1 MGWNRHFEKFRHPQS
16 LRMRLTLLVAALAVL
31 VLLITSALISERA
44 IDLIEQNP
52 RQQLISA
59 SHTLSTTMTVWLE
72 SHVSALQNLLSLPD
86 ITSMN
91 PQRQRPLL
99 HNFAAAYPYVYLVST
114 TNLSGMNVARND
126 EEPPKDYSDR
136 YWFLRARSGTP
147 LVFESLI
154 GRTIGRPALIVSM
167 PIRRSSGEI
176 VGVGMFATDLAQLTA
191 QVHAAKLGQTGFAY
205 LVDQE
210 DRVIAHPDPAYAS
223 ELRDLSAYPPVAAL
237 RNGTRGE
244 VRFQDNAGRPWRS
257 YVSQMKNGWGVVV
270 QQQEDEWMLT
280 RSLFQKVALG
290 AIFSAVLV
298 LMAAT
303 WWIVQRFLSPME
315 ALAKSISRTA
325 ATEVIERTDLDALR
339 QTLKGMRRK
348 DEVGTLAESFD
359 RMAERLQETLA
370 KLGTELLQHRQTEVF
385 LRESEEKYR
394 TLVDHLNMGIYR
406 NTPGPHGRFIQA
418 NPAMIKMFGYD
429 SLEDFLRLSVS
440 DLYQEAEDR
449 SAFVRDITLL
459 GSVRDKDLALRKK
472 DGSPLWAR
480 VNAAAFYDASGKIQW
495 IDGVIEDI
503 TEQKHAERA
512 LQDSE
517 EKFRTL
523 VDNVNV
529 GITRISADQQGR
541 VIQANQAMAKIF
553 GYSDIAEAMASD
565 ITDHF
570 NDLQE
575 WRLFLTEMLSNGMV
589 KGWEATMKK
598 KDGTHLWISINA
610 TLQRDNK
617 GRILWIDSVFE
628 DVSERRKLEEQLAQ
642 AQKMEAI
649 GTLAGGVA
657 HDFNNILTAIIG
669 YGNLLKPRIKPPNP
683 ASGYVDDILA
693 AADRASN
700 LTHSLLAFSRKQ
712 VLSPRTVDINAIVSR
727 LEKLLL
733 RVIGED
739 IEFKTILADEPL
751 LIVADSGQIEQ
762 VLLNLS
768 TNARD
773 AMPDG
778 GSLILRVD
786 RVFISQT
793 HPYLE
798 PGPYALL
805 SVSDTGS
812 GIDEATRQRIFEPF
826 FTTKERGKG
835 TGLGLSIVYGI
846 IKQHN
851 GEIQVYSEPG
861 KGTTFKIYLKLM
873 ETGVDSGVAETEKA
887 PRGGTETI
895 LIAEDDP
902 AVRRLMQST
911 LEQYGYS
918 VIEAEDGE
926 DAVAKF
932 EAHRDEIRLVVLD
945 VVMPKKNGKEAYD
958 VIRRINSGVKV
969 LFSSGYTADI
979 IHKKG
984 VLDEGLNFISKPV
997 TPYHLLEK
1005 IRTIL
1010 DR

>member
-1 MGWNRHFEKFRHPQS
+1 
-16 LRMRLTLLVAALAVL
+16 MRLTLLVTALAVM
-31 VLLITSALISERA
+31 VLLITSAFINERA

-52 RQQLISA
+52 RQQLIAA

-99 HNFAAAYPYVYLVST
+99 QNFAAAYPYVYLVST
-114 TNLSGMNVARND
+114 TNLTGMNVARND
-126 EEPPKDYSDR
+126 GETPKDYSDR
-136 YWFLRARSGTP
+136 YWFLRARSGMP

-167 PIRRSSGEI
+167 PIRRSGAKI

-205 LVDQE
+205 LVDQQN
-210 DRVIAHPDPAYAS
+210 RVIAHPDPAYAN

-244 VRFQDNAGRPWRS
+244 VRFQDSAGRPWRS
-257 YVSQMKNGWGVVV
+257 YVRQMENGWGVVV

-290 AIFSAVLV
+290 TIFSAVLL

-303 WWIVQRFLSPME
+303 WWIVHRFLSPME
-315 ALAKSISRTA
+315 ALATSISRSA
-325 ATEVIERTDLDALR
+325 ATGVIEKTELDALR
-339 QTLKGMRRK
+339 QTLKGIRRK

-370 KLGTELLQHRQTEVF
+370 KLGTELSQHRQTEVF

-394 TLVDHLNMGIYR
+394 SLVDHLNMGVYR
-406 NTPGPHGRFIQA
+406 NTPGPHGRFVQA

-429 SLEDFLRLSVS
+429 SLEDFLHLSVS

-449 SAFVRDITLL
+449 AAFVRDITLL

-512 LQDSE
+512 LQESE

-529 GITRISADQQGR
+529 GITRVDQQGR

-553 GYSDIAEAMASD
+553 GYRDIAEAMASG
-565 ITDHF
+565 ITDRF

-575 WRLFLTEMLSNGMV
+575 WRLFLAEMLRNGLV

-610 TLQRDNK
+610 TLQRDAK
-617 GRILWIDSVFE
+617 GQIRWIDSVFE

-669 YGNLLKPRIKPPNP
+669 YGNLLKLRIKPPNP

-712 VLSPRTVDINAIVSR
+712 VLSPKTVDINAIVSR

-739 IEFKTILADEPL
+739 IEFKTIPADEPL

-762 VLLNLS
+762 VLLSLS

-786 RVFISQT
+786 RVFIPQT

-812 GIDEATRQRIFEPF
+812 GMDEATQQRIFEPF
-826 FTTKERGKG
+826 FTTKEQGKG

-873 ETGVDSGVAETEKA
+873 ETGVDAGVLETQKT
-887 PRGGTETI
+887 PRRGTETI
-895 LIAEDDP
+895 LVAEDDP
-902 AVRRLMQST
+902 EVRRLMQSI

-918 VIEAEDGE
+918 VIEAENGE

-932 EAHRDEIRLVVLD
+932 EAHRDEVRLVILD

-958 VIRRINSGVKV
+958 VIRRMNAGVKV